1 MWGRDKDP
9 NVDKFEELE
18 KLRKAYR
25 TPAEETFAEL
35 GEGRGTCFA
44 IRPLHDGRQYEHEI
58 DIVLRYLCPWIRRAT
73 PPENQGGIWH

>member
-1 MWGRDKDP
+1 MGYGAALAAALGVFEFTGGTLWGRDKDP

-35 GEGRGTCFA
+35 GEGRGMCFA
-44 IRPLHDGRQYEHEI
+44 IRPLHDGWQ
-58 DIVLRYLCPWIRRAT
+58 
-73 PPENQGGIWH
+73 